1 MGFFEGELELADKS
15 IPSFLGVSF
24 SPLLFGDFKKKI
36 FFIEDC
42 YCFKLL

>member
-24 SPLLFGDFKKKI
+24 SPLLFGDLKKKK